1 MQIKELLNYLNFN
14 SNDTRI
20 ISNVVTST
28 EDVRDNCVLLLT
40 KGHNINPVFLLNNEI
55 KNKCLAIIS
64 DTEVE
69 GVFYLANLKSK
80 VFDILDYYY
89 FKHEHNFKIIGI
101 TGTEGKS
108 SLSKIIYNGL
118 KNINKTV
125 LLITNEPCEKDMFLS
140 SLTTPDS
147 KQIIEAM
154 LICQNENKNYLIMEV
169 SCIALSEKRIDE
181 KIFDYIFLTNL
192 ESDHLDY
199 YSNLYQYH
207 LSKINFL
214 KNNIKGV
221 KFIFSDSFNKYPNM
235 FNQVTNLIVIDKN
248 LIKIKRSSLNH
259 QVFSYKNIEY
269 YTHLIF
275 KQNRFNLVF
284 LIEFLEYIKAYNLQ
298 YIIKK
303 IKRVKGRLDLIHSR
317 PYIMIDYAHSS
328 SSVENVLNELNMF
341 KQNRLI
347 IVIGAGGNRDK
358 LKRSEYG
365 KSCLKYGDLIYICND
380 NPRNEDPLSIA
391 KMIKINDD
399 KRFIIELNRKKA
411 IEEAII
417 NSKED
422 DLIIILGRGNEN
434 YQIINNKRIFLN
446 DYEVCKHVLFNR

>member
-1 MQIKELLNYLNFN
+1 M
-14 SNDTRI
+14 
-20 ISNVVTST
+20 
-28 EDVRDNCVLLLT
+28 
-40 KGHNINPVFLLNNEI
+40 
-55 KNKCLAIIS
+55 
-64 DTEVE
+64 
-69 GVFYLANLKSK
+69 
-80 VFDILDYYY
+80 
-89 FKHEHNFKIIGI
+89 
-101 TGTEGKS
+101 
-108 SLSKIIYNGL
+108 
-118 KNINKTV
+118 

-275 KQNRFNLVF
+275 KQNRYNLVF

-422 DLIIILGRGNEN
+422 DLIIILGRGNDN